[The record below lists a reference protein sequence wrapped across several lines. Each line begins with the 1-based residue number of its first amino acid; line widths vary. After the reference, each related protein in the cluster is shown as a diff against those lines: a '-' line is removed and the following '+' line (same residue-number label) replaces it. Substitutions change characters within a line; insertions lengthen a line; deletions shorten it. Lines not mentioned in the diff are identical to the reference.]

1 MVYLPVTGLP
11 VVGAFDA
18 ATSNLVPE
26 GAAANTTFNTLLERY
41 AGGVPAGTYQY
52 QSQPPLPDPVWTHE
66 VKDGKATINL
76 GDKYTITAKEKDGT
90 WMVRNNET
98 GHVTKIH
105 GDPHVDANGD
115 GRDDFDFKKD
125 MTLQLDDGT
134 KITVNTVDY
143 GNGKTISSKLTITN
157 GDNAM
162 VIEGLGDDK
171 DGKDNLKVTQSNAG
185 RTLDQLTPDG
195 SQTIHEENQGWV
207 DGCGRKV
214 NQAIIHH
221 NENPDPPPDLKTL
234 MLDMRIESMIGRHG
248 RLA

>member
-11 VVGAFDA
+11 VVGAFDS

-26 GAAANTTFNTLLERY
+26 GAAANTTFDTLLEPY
-41 AGGVPAGTYQY
+41 AGGVPAGAYQY
-52 QSQPPLPDPVWTHE
+52 QSQPPSPDPVWTHE

-76 GDKYTITAKEKDGT
+76 GDKDTITAKENDGT

-143 GNGKTISSKLTITN
+143 ATAKPSPRSLLLRTATTPWLSRGSVTTRMAKTI
-157 GDNAM
+157 
-162 VIEGLGDDK
+162 
-171 DGKDNLKVTQSNAG
+171 
-185 RTLDQLTPDG
+185 
-195 SQTIHEENQGWV
+195 
-207 DGCGRKV
+207 
-214 NQAIIHH
+214 
-221 NENPDPPPDLKTL
+221 
-234 MLDMRIESMIGRHG
+234 
-248 RLA
+248 